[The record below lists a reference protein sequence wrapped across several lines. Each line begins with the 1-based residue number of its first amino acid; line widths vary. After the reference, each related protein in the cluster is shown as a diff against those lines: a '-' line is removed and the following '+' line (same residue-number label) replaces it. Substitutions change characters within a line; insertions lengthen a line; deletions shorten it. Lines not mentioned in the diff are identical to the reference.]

1 MAELKQE
8 TADMKSILKSIIGT
22 VDGKQQYSGEHV
34 IDCICWS
41 WSICSFASDHGLQ
54 KDFDKLFENLLGVF
68 EAEYLQVQKE

>member
-8 TADMKSILKSIIGT
+8 TADMKSILKYMIGT

-34 IDCICWS
+34 IDCITWS
-41 WSICSFASDHGLQ
+41 WSICSFAYDHGLQ